1 LALRR
6 WSFVFFYLGLTVLA
20 LNALVMHLGTA
31 LPGTLKIQASNQI
44 QPSEFDIFAWDLWW
58 VRHAVFELH
67 VSPLYTNYVVYPFTS
82 PLAGHTLVLLWGLVS
97 APFQAWLGL
106 APTFNG
112 IILFCFVAAGSLMY
126 LFARRHTQHASAAL
140 LAGLILAFTPAMI
153 HRASL
158 GHLDKLS
165 VFWLPLALLIW
176 DRVVESR
183 RWTWAMVLGV
193 CLYFSWLTDFQQT
206 MWIMC
211 LLIPYAIYTLFAH
224 PGGEKRLDVMTWAV
238 IASEAKQS
246 PALRKEIASRHLP
259 PSEGSGARNDKGAE
273 QLRLELLGLGAIALA
288 ALIVPALLAP
298 VPQLLEAKQLNYP
311 PAELEHAA
319 YFAFLPRYLFAPGNS
334 GDFSIG
340 VVLPLLTLMAAP
352 FIQRD
357 GRRWL
362 WLGIALMCFVLALG
376 PFLKI
381 GTASIPLPYI
391 LVHRLLGDQYRTPMR
406 FATPGV
412 LALAML
418 VALTLDRAMTRF
430 HLGPGGR
437 WLLAGALS
445 LAFVW
450 DYRLWRPFPITRMP
464 DYSIYH
470 TLAAESGDFALLEI
484 PIGVRTGF
492 AIVGRGEY
500 LQYYQT
506 IHHRPIPTGYLSRLP
521 GEITDV
527 FYYDPL
533 LGAFSLSQALPPDV
547 DARLEKLIRDLKI
560 GYVILHRDLL
570 EPDRVVWFGD
580 VLDRQ
585 PMLERMGEEGPLVIY
600 RARSR

>member
-1 LALRR
+1 MLFRR
-6 WSFVFFYLGLTVLA
+6 WFFVFFYLGLTVLA
-20 LNALVMHLGTA
+20 LDALVLHLGVA
-31 LPGTLKIQASNQI
+31 LPGTLKILASNQI

-106 APTFNG
+106 VPTFNG
-112 IILFCFVAAGSLMY
+112 LILFCFVAAGSLMY
-126 LFARRHTQHASAAL
+126 LFARRHVQHESAAL

-176 DRVVESR
+176 DRIVESR
-183 RWTWAMVLGV
+183 RWTWAIVLGV

-211 LLIPYAIYTLFAH
+211 LLVPYAIYTLFAH
-224 PGGEKRLDVMTWAV
+224 PGEK
-238 IASEAKQS
+238 
-246 PALRKEIASRHLP
+246 
-259 PSEGSGARNDKGAE
+259 KG
-273 QLRLELLGLGAIALA
+273 LELLGLGAIALA
-288 ALIVPALLAP
+288 ALMVPALFAP
-298 VPQLLEAKQLNYP
+298 VPQLLEAKRLNYP
-311 PAELEHAA
+311 PAGLEHAA
-319 YFAFLPRYLFAPGNS
+319 FFAFLPRYFFAPGDN

-340 VVLPLLTLMAAP
+340 VALPLLTLVAVP
-352 FIQRD
+352 FIRRD

-376 PFLKI
+376 PFLQV
-381 GTASIPLPYI
+381 GATSVPLPYI

-430 HLGPGGR
+430 RLGPRGR
-437 WLLAGALS
+437 WLLVGALS

-450 DYRLWRPFPITRMP
+450 DYGLWQPFPITQMP

-470 TLAAESGDFALLEI
+470 TLAAEPGDFALLEI

-506 IHHRPIPTGYLSRLP
+506 IHHRPIPTGYLSRIP

-533 LGAFSLSQALPPDV
+533 LGAFSLSQALPSDV
-547 DARLEKLIRDLKI
+547 DARLEKLIRDWKI
-560 GYVILHRDLL
+560 GYVILHRDML
-570 EPDRVVWFGD
+570 ELERVVWFGD

-585 PMLERMGEEGPLVIY
+585 PILERVGEEGPLVIY
-600 RARSR
+600 RARMP